1 MVGGWLRGVCACL
14 LLALSACAGRSDRRT
29 LPSTSDEPSHD
40 AADEWHGDEPSRAS
54 STDHAPLIARPL
66 EPPAPPAELRELTP
80 EEIDRYRR
88 VQRFVH
94 AAAREHDLPPDL
106 INGIIWVES
115 KFDPKARGKKGP
127 RGLMQVMPRTG
138 RWIATKIGRKYLPHN
153 AEFNIHAG
161 TYYFAQMVKRY
172 NGNLTLALVA
182 YHRGPADVDQWS
194 RDGSPLPD
202 VSRRYVENVF
212 KAARAFRTRDYDT
225 RDYEPA
231 SSPKPRLEVSTMSKK
246 PSSLPS
252 SAMKWARAWNSW
264 ARVFHSIAEPSRLS
278 SAAQAKLSSKL
289 SSCSA

>member
-1 MVGGWLRGVCACL
+1 MSSGWLRVLGACVV
-14 LLALSACAGRSDRRT
+14 LALGACAARNNGDT
-29 LPSTSDEPSHD
+29 LPSRADEPAHD
-40 AADEWHGDEPSRAS
+40 AANEWRGDEPPPVKRVALPA
-54 STDHAPLIARPL
+54 APLD
-66 EPPAPPAELRELTP
+66 PPPPPRELRELTR

-115 KFDPKARGKKGP
+115 KFEPKARGHKGP

-161 TYYFAQMVKRY
+161 TYYFAAMVKRY

-182 YHRGPADVDQWS
+182 YHRGPADVDQWA
-194 RDGSPLPD
+194 RDGTPLPD

-212 KAARAFRTRDYDT
+212 TAARAFRSRDYDS

-231 SSPKPRLEVSTMSKK
+231 PSIRSRPEVSSRSKK

-252 SAMKWARAWNSW
+252 WAMKWVSAWNSS
-264 ARVFHSIAEPSRLS
+264 ARGLGSSFVPSCFS
-278 SAAQAKLSSKL
+278 TAPHGNISSKL
-289 SSCSA
+289 SSCAA

>member
-1 MVGGWLRGVCACL
+1 MIRGVLRGVSACWL
-14 LLALSACAGRSDRRT
+14 LLIVPACAGRNTQGT
-29 LPSTSDEPSHD
+29 LPARLDEPSHD
-40 AADEWHGDEPSRAS
+40 AADEWRGDEPPPPKQ
-54 STDHAPLIARPL
+54 TPLVARPL
-66 EPPAPPAELRELTP
+66 EPPPPPRELRELTRD
-80 EEIDRYRR
+80 ELERYRR

-115 KFDPKARGKKGP
+115 KFDPKARGSKGP

-138 RWIATKIGRKYLPHN
+138 RWIAQKIGRKYLPHN

-161 TYYFAQMVKRY
+161 TYYFASMVKRY

-182 YHRGPADVDQWS
+182 YHRGPADVDQWA

-212 KAARAFRTRDYDT
+212 MAARAFRTRDYDS
-225 RDYEPA
+225 RDYEPQ
-231 SSPKPRLEVSTMSKK
+231 SSPKPRLEVSSTSKK
-246 PSSLPS
+246 PSSEPS
-252 SAMKWARAWNSW
+252 WAMKWASAWNSS
-264 ARVFHSIAEPSRLS
+264 ARVFHFSGSPFCVS
-278 SAAQAKLSSKL
+278 SAAHGKTSSKP

>member
-1 MVGGWLRGVCACL
+1 MVGGCLRGACACL
-14 LLALSACAGRSDRRT
+14 LLALSACAARNTQGT
-29 LPSTSDEPSHD
+29 LPSRSDEPAHD
-40 AADEWHGDEPSRAS
+40 AAGEWHGDEPPPPV
-54 STDHAPLIARPL
+54 HAPLVARPL
-66 EPPAPPAELRELTP
+66 EPPPPPPELRELTRD
-80 EEIDRYRR
+80 EIDRYRR

-138 RWIATKIGRKYLPHN
+138 RWIAQKIGRKYLPHN

-161 TYYFAQMVKRY
+161 TYYFAAMVKRY

-182 YHRGPADVDQWS
+182 YHRGPADVDQWA

-212 KAARAFRTRDYDT
+212 KAARAFRTRDYDS

-231 SSPKPRLEVSTMSKK
+231 SPKPRLEVSSMSKK

-252 SAMKWARAWNSW
+252 SAMKCASAWNSS
-264 ARVFHSIAEPSRLS
+264 ARAFHSITEPSFLS
-278 SAAQAKLSSKL
+278 NAAQGKLSSKL